1 VSGRPAISTG
11 SASATRRW
19 PLVLVEGDLRPWPP
33 TDSETSVGI
42 LGRKLAVIAMIE
54 VTAATLAAHPFLHGM
69 SPDHLAMLARAAS
82 DVTFPA
88 GHRFFDDGGHATCFW
103 LVQSGHVTVDVD
115 VPGQGRVPIDTIGMG
130 QLVGWSWLFPPFI
143 WAFGAVAA
151 NPVESFEFD
160 ARTVRAWCASDP
172 ALGYEVTWRVAEVLT
187 RRLKSTRSRLITV
200 SMQPIGTR

>member
-1 VSGRPAISTG
+1 
-11 SASATRRW
+11 
-19 PLVLVEGDLRPWPP
+19 
-33 TDSETSVGI
+33 
-42 LGRKLAVIAMIE
+42 MIE
-54 VTAATLAAHPFLHGM
+54 VTGATLSAHPFLHGI

-88 GHRFFDDGGHATCFW
+88 GHRFFEDGGHATCFW

-130 QLVGWSWLFPPFI
+130 QLMGWSWLFPPFM

-151 NPVESFEFD
+151 SPVESFEFD

-172 ALGYEVTWRVAEVLT
+172 ALDYEVTWRVAEVLT
-187 RRLKSTRSRLITV
+187 KRLKSTRSRLITI
-200 SMQPIGTR
+200 SLQPAGTR